1 MAILFTRQRTRRTT
15 ALALV
20 ALLLSAL
27 MPWASAAQTGDYSGS
42 ASGTVADVQLPG
54 PGGSPPVH
62 SVFAESTGAVNSQ
75 AGIIPDV
82 PASEGDESQDFAV
95 GTASPVRAE
104 FGGQR
109 HAPGS
114 VQSSAPDNAAG
125 SFDSVGPDPDSAF
138 STGHAETA
146 STAAPD
152 GSTAATDNA
161 TSITGGQFI
170 FHLPLRMPTA
180 SSDATVERTATGE
193 VTATGH
199 AQLGSIPGQRISAF
213 GGYVTAAAI
222 DALSRSTAD
231 GTNSA
236 NLIDFRIQDLR
247 LSDPGGAAYVTAN
260 AEPGPGGMVLV
271 EVTIAVPG
279 SPPVT
284 GTMTIARGS
293 NLLSALSSST
303 TFAPAFGALNTVWLG
318 GLTGPSG
325 PLRDLQII
333 LAAGYSD
340 DGDGTYARGLIEAV
354 QMSIMVGSASVAHT
368 FGRAYSAADAQR
380 AFSTATDPALPPGT
394 APTSDAAAAF
404 PEIRR
409 ASPTELAFAADAQ
422 PPQPVSDA
430 PSPADPTVP
439 GEVPASDA
447 PDDRPADQPE
457 SERPDG
463 PAEGPVVAGATEAGS
478 LPFTGLDLTT
488 IAAMGLLLLALGGLG
503 RRVTRQPVAAAAA
516 ARP

>member
-1 MAILFTRQRTRRTT
+1 M
-15 ALALV
+15 ALV
-20 ALLLSAL
+20 ALLVSAL

-42 ASGTVADVQLPG
+42 ASGTAADVQLPG

-125 SFDSVGPDPDSAF
+125 SFDSFGPDPDSAF
-138 STGHAETA
+138 STGHAETS

-161 TSITGGQFI
+161 TSITDGQFI
-170 FHLPLRMPTA
+170 FHLPLEMPTA
-180 SSDATVERTATGE
+180 SSDATVERTADGA

-199 AQLGSIPGQRISAF
+199 AQLGSGLPGQRISAF
-213 GGYVTAAAI
+213 DGYVTAATI

-247 LSDPGGAAYVTAN
+247 LGVPGGDTYVTAN
-260 AEPGPGGMVLV
+260 AEPGPGGTLLLD
-271 EVTIAVPG
+271 VTITVPN

-284 GTMTIARGS
+284 EIITIPRGS
-293 NLLSALSSST
+293 NLLSAGSYSGT
-303 TFAPAFGALNTVWLG
+303 TLAPAFGALTPYLNP
-318 GLTGPSG
+318 LTGPTG

-333 LAAGYSD
+333 LAAGWSD

-354 QMSIMVGSASVAHT
+354 RMSIVVGSASVAHT

-409 ASPTELAFAADAQ
+409 ASPTDLAFAADAQ
-422 PPQPVSDA
+422 PSQPVSDA
-430 PSPADPTVP
+430 PSAPSPTDPVVP

-447 PDDRPADQPE
+447 PDQPADQPE
-457 SERPDG
+457 
-463 PAEGPVVAGATEAGS
+463 PAPSDEPAAGPVVAGATEVGS

-488 IAAMGLLLLALGGLG
+488 IAALGLLLLALGGLG
-503 RRVTRQPVAAAAA
+503 RRATRQPLAAAAGSTL
-516 ARP
+516 R

>member
-1 MAILFTRQRTRRTT
+1 MAILFTGQTTRRAT

-27 MPWASAAQTGDYSGS
+27 MPWTSAAQTGDYSGS

-75 AGIIPDV
+75 AQIIPDV

-114 VQSSAPDNAAG
+114 VQSSAPDNVSG

-138 STGHAETA
+138 STGHAETSSA
-146 STAAPD
+146 AAPD

-161 TSITGGQFI
+161 TSITDGQFI

-180 SSDATVERTATGE
+180 SSDATVERTANGE

-222 DALSRSTAD
+222 DALSSSTAD

-247 LSDPGGAAYVTAN
+247 LG
-260 AEPGPGGMVLV
+260 
-271 EVTIAVPG
+271 VPG
-279 SPPVT
+279 
-284 GTMTIARGS
+284 RQH
-293 NLLSALSSST
+293 
-303 TFAPAFGALNTVWLG
+303 
-318 GLTGPSG
+318 
-325 PLRDLQII
+325 LRDRERRARPGRHS
-333 LAAGYSD
+333 AAGRD
-340 DGDGTYARGLIEAV
+340 DRGAGQPARDRDD
-354 QMSIMVGSASVAHT
+354 H
-368 FGRAYSAADAQR
+368 
-380 AFSTATDPALPPGT
+380 DPAGIQPALG
-394 APTSDAAAAF
+394 
-404 PEIRR
+404 R
-409 ASPTELAFAADAQ
+409 ELFGHHAGPRVRCAHA
-422 PPQPVSDA
+422 VSDA
-430 PSPADPTVP
+430 RSPARADPCKTCRSSWP
-439 GEVPASDA
+439 PAGRTTA
-447 PDDRPADQPE
+447 T
-457 SERPDG
+457 G
-463 PAEGPVVAGATEAGS
+463 PTR
-478 LPFTGLDLTT
+478 
-488 IAAMGLLLLALGGLG
+488 GG
-503 RRVTRQPVAAAAA
+503 
-516 ARP
+516 

>member
-27 MPWASAAQTGDYSGS
+27 MPWTSAAQTGDYSGS

-125 SFDSVGPDPDSAF
+125 SFDSFGPDPDSAF
-138 STGHAETA
+138 STGHAET
-146 STAAPD
+146 SSSAAPD

-161 TSITGGQFI
+161 TSITDGRFI

-231 GTNSA
+231 GTNST

-247 LSDPGGAAYVTAN
+247 IQDLRPGVPASTYVTAN
-260 AEPGPGGMVLV
+260 AESGPGGTLLLN
-271 EVTIAVPG
+271 VTIAVPG
-279 SPPVT
+279 SPAVT
-284 GTMTIARGS
+284 ETITIPRGS
-293 NLLSALSSST
+293 NLLSAASYTGT
-303 TFAPAFGALNTVWLG
+303 TLAPAFGALTVDPNWAS
-318 GLTGPSG
+318 LTGPG
-325 PLRDLQII
+325 GHLQNLQII
-333 LAAGYSD
+333 LAAGWSD

-380 AFSTATDPALPPGT
+380 AFSTATDPALAAGHGSHVRCRRGISRDPQSL
-394 APTSDAAAAF
+394 SDRARLCRRRSASPAGQ
-404 PEIRR
+404 RR
-409 ASPTELAFAADAQ
+409 AEPNRS
-422 PPQPVSDA
+422 
-430 PSPADPTVP
+430 
-439 GEVPASDA
+439 G
-447 PDDRPADQPE
+447 
-457 SERPDG
+457 G
-463 PAEGPVVAGATEAGS
+463 P
-478 LPFTGLDLTT
+478 
-488 IAAMGLLLLALGGLG
+488 
-503 RRVTRQPVAAAAA
+503 R
-516 ARP
+516 